1 MKKINKI
8 YLYNWLFLVC
18 AWVLYMNLEYLII
31 LSFKPHI
38 DYGELSDYAH
48 STLAYFEHTVF
59 GFIFGSFFA
68 IIHHLSELPIIRR
81 LSFSRVIMIKSIL
94 YVIGLG
100 LAFLLLVGLWILL
113 GSLEGETLNEA
124 MAFITPKAIINRLVY
139 MVFFILL
146 TNFILEINKKFGYGN
161 LWKTIT
167 GKYHKPRIENRVFMF
182 LDLKGS
188 TTIAETL
195 GHELYSKL
203 VQNCFYDL
211 TDIVIKYNAQI
222 YQYVGDE
229 VILTWPINDG
239 LKNLNC
245 INFFFAYQEK
255 LLSRK
260 EYYKKKFGLLP
271 EFKAGLEMGNVTVAE
286 IGEIKREIAYH
297 GDVLNTAARIEGK
310 CNEYGKSV
318 LVSENISIAV
328 ENISKIKL
336 NIIGDLQLKGKEEF
350 VKIYAVDHKLN
361 FSL

>member
-1 MKKINKI
+1 MKKKQKI

-18 AWVLYMNLEYLII
+18 AWMLYMNLEYVII
-31 LSFKPHI
+31 LAFKPHI
-38 DYGELSDYAH
+38 DYGELADYAH
-48 STLAYFEHTVF
+48 STLAHFEHTVF
-59 GFIFGSFFA
+59 GFIFGSLFA
-68 IIHHLSELPIIRR
+68 IIHHLSELPLIRR
-81 LSFSRVIMIKSIL
+81 LSFGRVILIKSVL

-100 LAFLLLVGLWILL
+100 LASLLLAGLWILL
-113 GSLEGETLNEA
+113 GSLENGNLTEVI
-124 MAFITPKAIINRLVY
+124 AFIKSKAIISRLVY
-139 MVFFILL
+139 MIFFILL

-161 LWKTIT
+161 LWKTVI
-167 GKYHKPRIENRVFMF
+167 GKYHKPRVENRVFMF

-188 TTIAETL
+188 TTIAEEL
-195 GHELYSKL
+195 GHELYSNL
-203 VQNCFYDL
+203 IQNCFYDL
-211 TDIVIKYNAQI
+211 TDVVIKYNAQI

-239 LKNLNC
+239 LKKLNC

-260 EYYKKKFGLLP
+260 EYYNKKFGLLP

-318 LVSENISIAV
+318 LVSENIAIAV
-328 ENISKIKL
+328 EKISNVKL
-336 NIIGDLQLKGKEEF
+336 DIIGDIQLKGKEKF
-350 VKIYAVDHKLN
+350 VKIYAVDHKLRYS
-361 FSL
+361 F